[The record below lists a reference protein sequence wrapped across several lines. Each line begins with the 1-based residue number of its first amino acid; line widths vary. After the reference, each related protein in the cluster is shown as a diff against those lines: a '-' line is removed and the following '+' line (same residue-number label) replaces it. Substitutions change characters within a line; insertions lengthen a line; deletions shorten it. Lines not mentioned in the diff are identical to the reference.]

1 MLIAPAGYGK
11 TTLAEQWVVRD
22 GRVGVWFTA
31 RSSSTDVAALALGIA
46 RAATKLINDC
56 DHRLREHL
64 RALPAP
70 AENVQ
75 TLAEILSED
84 LAAWPEN
91 AWLVLDDY
99 HEVTP
104 EPKAEH
110 FIEALVALSPVQFLI
125 ASRVRPRWVASK
137 DIMYGAV
144 LEVGRSSLT
153 MDNTEAASVLVGRT
167 ARAASGLASLAN
179 GWPAVIGLA
188 SASSADIDENG
199 EQVPGSLYRF
209 FADEVFAALDAEV
222 QQGLTTLALAPVLDE
237 DLARALLGSSADLVC
252 GAAVD
257 VGLLVEREHRLD
269 LHPLARMFLEERTA
283 QLSLAP
289 AEGAAE
295 TCLDTYRDRHEWDA
309 AFDLIRRT
317 DSIAQL
323 ELLMWQAL
331 DELLDT
337 ARLSTL
343 RKWCEH
349 ASRSGLDAP
358 TFALARSET
367 ALRSG
372 RHIEAVAHAEAAA
385 SEPSLEFRAL
395 CSAGRAAHLASR
407 EQDALSLYERAERV
421 ALTESQIQD
430 AKWGQLMC
438 AIELESPAAE
448 SWLAELNS
456 RIRPG
461 DARDVVRSAA
471 FGLSFQVK
479 LGNLDLTDA
488 DHVGGLL
495 NMVSDPLLVSS
506 FQSTYSAVLGLAA
519 RYSDAHEVAA
529 GFGETIQRYRLDF
542 AKTYLLIA
550 RALACAGLRRWAEA
564 ESSAREAL
572 AVGYSTSDGHAQQL
586 AIAQLSRILSQQGRQ
601 QEALDLE
608 PPLFRAPLPSAQ
620 AELVLTRALALA
632 SLGQTERA
640 QELAQSVRGLSRAVE
655 PAVLACAT
663 DAVCALKTHHVDA
676 IERVLEL
683 EQAAFTRGALDL
695 LVTTYRSV
703 PEVLSVLLHAS
714 ARRDHLLGLVRR
726 AGDQDLAEFLGHPT
740 TASGDRRELL
750 SPRER
755 EVYDLLVQGLKNREI
770 ARLLFIE
777 ESTVKVHAHH
787 IYDKL
792 GIRSRTALTI
802 YAMLE
807 RADQATSATD
817 SSGSASGSS

>member
-1 MLIAPAGYGK
+1 M
-11 TTLAEQWVVRD
+11 
-22 GRVGVWFTA
+22 
-31 RSSSTDVAALALGIA
+31 
-46 RAATKLINDC
+46 
-56 DHRLREHL
+56 
-64 RALPAP
+64 
-70 AENVQ
+70 
-75 TLAEILSED
+75 
-84 LAAWPEN
+84 
-91 AWLVLDDY
+91 
-99 HEVTP
+99 
-104 EPKAEH
+104 
-110 FIEALVALSPVQFLI
+110 
-125 ASRVRPRWVASK
+125 
-137 DIMYGAV
+137 
-144 LEVGRSSLT
+144 
-153 MDNTEAASVLVGRT
+153 
-167 ARAASGLASLAN
+167 
-179 GWPAVIGLA
+179 
-188 SASSADIDENG
+188 
-199 EQVPGSLYRF
+199 YRF
-209 FADEVFAALDAEV
+209 FADEVFAALDAEI

-358 TFALARSET
+358 IFALARSET
-367 ALRSG
+367 SLRSG

-385 SEPSLEFRAL
+385 SEPRLEFRAL
-395 CSAGRAAHLASR
+395 CGAGRAAHLASR

-421 ALTESQIQD
+421 ARTESQIQD

-448 SWLAELNS
+448 AWLAELNS

-479 LGNLDLTDA
+479 LGDLDLTDA

-529 GFGETIQRYRLDF
+529 EFGETILRYRLDF
-542 AKTYLLIA
+542 ANTYLLIA

-572 AVGYSTSDGHAQQL
+572 AVAYSTSDGHAQQL

-601 QEALDLE
+601 REALDLE
-608 PPLFRAPLPSAQ
+608 PPLLRAPLPSAQ
-620 AELVLTRALALA
+620 AELEFTRALALA

-640 QELAQSVRGLSRAVE
+640 QEIAQSVRGLSRAVE

-663 DAVCALKTHHVDA
+663 DAVCALKTHHADA

-714 ARRDHLLGLVRR
+714 ARRDHLLGS
-726 AGDQDLAEFLGHPT
+726 GPT
-740 TASGDRRELL
+740 RW
-750 SPRER
+750 
-755 EVYDLLVQGLKNREI
+755 
-770 ARLLFIE
+770 
-777 ESTVKVHAHH
+777 
-787 IYDKL
+787 
-792 GIRSRTALTI
+792 
-802 YAMLE
+802 
-807 RADQATSATD
+807 
-817 SSGSASGSS
+817 